1 MYKIRTP
8 AKIKD
13 WMNLDSGRGFYL
25 FMEEIITL
33 SKVKTVS

>member
-25 FMEEIITL
+25 FMEEITTL
-33 SKVKTVS
+33 SKGETAS

>member
-1 MYKIRTP
+1 MKKGTP

-25 FMEEIITL
+25 SMEEIITL
-33 SKVKTVS
+33 SKGKTVS